1 MLLGTLVDSLL
12 GNTLAGKGIVR
23 EDYGNKKGKGI
34 LKAVYGSKKKK
45 KNLIPPHP
53 LTNFELQKYLQNEP
67 RFNGVFQEISY
78 LIT

>member
-1 MLLGTLVDSLL
+1 MEIRKERKRNFKSCLW
-12 GNTLAGKGIVR
+12 I
-23 EDYGNKKGKGI
+23 KK
-34 LKAVYGSKKKK
+34 KKKK